1 MKENTTFT
9 LHLGEAGSGK
19 SYTIA
24 DVMKSDAEN
33 IETLGLRV
41 LVPTHSAKRNL
52 IKTVENVSNNAKM
65 TQALSKEIQV
75 LAYQKKD
82 YDEFSTIVFD
92 EIGMFSSKDFH
103 AVLNQLKNQNAPVD
117 IVMFGDPTQLQPP
130 KGQSVIQTII
140 EYNYN
145 PENWLEWLSEHP
157 YDDEAWDNLLLP
169 VQYGH
174 GDRTTIKVVKHFKN
188 YRFSKSGKLA
198 NYTGYSDTNF
208 LNDLI
213 SSAYEIGHDGILDE
227 GTRQQTNKMYQA
239 EVAKAIVEYKT
250 PVIVPTNDLI
260 KQINESMK
268 TYCLANGLDYESETM
283 FVHLNSSNASE
294 IHLNPEYKDLEWL
307 QEEFAFPVAQVG
319 DDYEYRNAMTTHSV
333 QGQTF
338 ESVAYY
344 IGALELPV
352 NNKDFYSF
360 NQFYTAISR
369 AKKYFYLF
377 GEKKTFK
384 EMLTIFPKPVKNN
397 PTDTSASMK
406 ATISLVN
413 DLQNQ
418 TIVNLFYTPSNIY
431 DLFIQK
437 YNSLPNKSV
446 NSKLYSQYEVIQ
458 YFDGYEAD
466 GGRDYKYLVSENI
479 SEWRV
484 NGGKNSKGKGKVQ
497 KMLEGFTE
505 AELEEFKSAASDRKI
520 NQDDFKIKYGITKRS
535 AWQSLNKK

>member
-157 YDDEAWDNLLLP
+157 YEDEAWDNLLLP

-174 GDRTTIKVVKHFKN
+174 GDRTPIKVVKHLKN

-227 GTRQQTNKMYQA
+227 GTRQQINKMYQA

-260 KQINESMK
+260 KQINEGMK

-294 IHLNPEYKDLEWL
+294 IHLNPRYKDLEWL
-307 QEEFAFPVAQVG
+307 KEEFAFPVADV
-319 DDYEYRNAMTTHSV
+319 DSDYEYRNAMTTHSL

-352 NNKDFYSF
+352 NNRDFYSF

-406 ATISLVN
+406 ATVALVN
-413 DLQNQ
+413 DLKNQ

-458 YFDGYEAD
+458 YFEGYEAD

-484 NGGKNSKGKGKVQ
+484 NGGKNKKGTGKVQ
-497 KMLEGFTE
+497 QWI
-505 AELEEFKSAASDRKI
+505 AELNKAEMVQLKKDLGSRMVKQAEFEG
-520 NQDDFKIKYGITKRS
+520 KYGYTKKQVRK
-535 AWQSLNKK
+535 ALNTK